1 MSQWFSST
9 PRQCSHVEAVI
20 PSSISLP
27 FTTGSSHL
35 NLVISSLPTLP
46 NGESFVC
53 VYANTTV
60 VKAKSNSR
68 GLQCPIPK
76 SEIFLNYL
84 SSLTSGNATRD
95 SVQLDIRFATL
106 DTSLVSTQVR
116 LLDCSREATCHDCTR
131 HSECSWCM
139 DSNSC
144 VAKREGSCY
153 QFVRGPHDGI
163 ASDACP
169 TLKTTEMSVPN
180 DVPLRIELQFDHL
193 PTFYHGSHLF
203 WCLVHIEEAKFKVSG
218 HMIWENS
225 TVICDETIFNYNA
238 EVAEIQATVSV
249 LVNKNADLLDSRT
262 ITVYKCSV
270 LGSYRNSQ
278 DCTLCI
284 AHRASY
290 GCTWCEEGC
299 VSRSRCSSNFTECP
313 GPEIFTIRPRS
324 GPLEGGTVL
333 TIEGSNLG
341 TSVQDLR
348 GRIKIGSRDCA
359 LLSLKNS
366 VEATCLT
373 PQSVPRE
380 RNVSVTLLTN
390 QGPVQSPVR
399 FSYADFFITNF
410 SPTKGSISGGTK
422 IRILGRN
429 LDIGTSALA
438 YLDEVPCHV
447 DKASISS
454 DSLVCTTSFVTEER
468 VTQNMTLVIDG
479 AVRQMRAPF
488 FYTPNP
494 IVHNIRPLTT
504 IFSGGRIVSVHG
516 EYFDSI
522 SAAGL
527 LVYDHDGIRSF
538 ESGCK
543 ILSGRLM
550 ECVTPPL
557 SKVLGKS
564 MPEIVAESEAD
575 PVELHIGLRMDNATS
590 LLHLSSPHSSRPD
603 LVLHYLPDPLYV
615 NFTNNLKVY
624 KGDELIIEGS
634 RLNAASDQNDVRVMI
649 GNEYCNITSLT
660 STQLL
665 CVPPA
670 HQPPPRDDEGDLP
683 QVTVLVGAAGLR
695 YQIGHVKYNVAEED
709 LISSEVIGAISAV
722 TAILISIGIVV
733 LIVLKHKSSQ
743 VERDYKRIQIQMDLV
758 IF

>member
-1 MSQWFSST
+1 
-9 PRQCSHVEAVI
+9 
-20 PSSISLP
+20 
-27 FTTGSSHL
+27 
-35 NLVISSLPTLP
+35 
-46 NGESFVC
+46 
-53 VYANTTV
+53 
-60 VKAKSNSR
+60 
-68 GLQCPIPK
+68 
-76 SEIFLNYL
+76 
-84 SSLTSGNATRD
+84 
-95 SVQLDIRFATL
+95 
-106 DTSLVSTQVR
+106 
-116 LLDCSREATCHDCTR
+116 
-131 HSECSWCM
+131 M
-139 DSNSC
+139 DSNVC

-180 DVPLRIELQFDHL
+180 DVPLRIEMQFDHL
-193 PTFYHGSHLF
+193 PSFYHGSHLF

-218 HMIWENS
+218 RMVWENS
-225 TVICDETIFNYNA
+225 TVVCDETIFNYNA

-270 LGSYRNSQ
+270 LGSYKSSQ

-284 AHRASY
+284 AHRSSY
-290 GCTWCEEGC
+290 GCTWCQEGC
-299 VSRSRCSSNFTECP
+299 VSKSRCSSNFTECP
-313 GPEIFTIRPRS
+313 GPEIFSIRPRS
-324 GPLEGGTVL
+324 GPIEGGTVL

-348 GRIKIGSRDCA
+348 GKIKIGSRDCS

-380 RNVSVTLLTN
+380 RNVSVTLFTN
-390 QGPVQSPVR
+390 RGPVLSPAK
-399 FSYADFFITNF
+399 FAYTDFFITNF

-429 LDIGTSALA
+429 LDVGTSTLA
-438 YLDEVPCHV
+438 YLDEVPCRV
-447 DKASISS
+447 DRASITS
-454 DSLVCTTSFVTEER
+454 DSIVCTTSYVAEER

-479 AVRQMRAPF
+479 AVRQLRAPF

-494 IVHNIRPLTT
+494 IVHNIRPLTS
-504 IFSGGRIVSVHG
+504 IYSGGRILSVHG

-522 SAAGL
+522 GSAGL
-527 LVYDHDGIRSF
+527 LVYDHDGVTSF
-538 ESGCK
+538 ESACK

-557 SKVLGKS
+557 HKVLGKS
-564 MPEIVAESEAD
+564 TLVSEDAEPE
-575 PVELHIGLRMDNATS
+575 ELHIGLRMDNATG

-603 LVLHYLPDPLYV
+603 LVLHYVRDPLYS
-615 NFTNNLKVY
+615 NFSNNLKVY
-624 KGDELIIEGS
+624 KGDELVIEGS
-634 RLNAASDQNDVRVMI
+634 RLNVASDQNDVRVMI
-649 GNEYCNITSLT
+649 GSEFCNITSLT

-670 HQPPPRDDEGDLP
+670 HQPPPDDDDNGDLP
-683 QVTVLVGAAGLR
+683 QVKQL
-695 YQIGHVKYNVAEED
+695 
-709 LISSEVIGAISAV
+709 
-722 TAILISIGIVV
+722 
-733 LIVLKHKSSQ
+733 
-743 VERDYKRIQIQMDLV
+743 
-758 IF
+758 